1 MRVSSGNFG
10 VESKIPRL
18 GWIDFMY
25 WLILPAHHHQQPE
38 ETIQELIDFWILK
51 AMAWMSVV
59 VFRKQKQSHPQPQP
73 LPM

>member
-1 MRVSSGNFG
+1 
-10 VESKIPRL
+10 
-18 GWIDFMY
+18 MY